1 MSDQFELVQEVDTN
15 GARDWK
21 AFTLNGAALLAAVA
35 DGLPVR
41 RQLSQLLT
49 TSSCGLAV
57 YPSKQRAVMAT
68 TCACIAGVLAD
79 LSRSEEALNYS
90 RTCLAMRLAV
100 LGERHVNTA
109 SIFH

>member
-1 MSDQFELVQEVDTN
+1 M
-15 GARDWK
+15 RRR
-21 AFTLNGAALLAAVA
+21 ALECLT
-35 DGLPVR
+35 VR
-41 RQLSQLLT
+41 ERLGEQHYT
-49 TSSCGLAV
+49 
-57 YPSKQRAVMAT
+57 VMAT